1 MTLRSLLSLFGL
13 SGSLEPADLDAAA
26 AELR

>member
-1 MTLRSLLSLFGL
+1 MTLRSLLSRFGL
-13 SGSLEPADLDAAA
+13 SGSLQPADLDAAA